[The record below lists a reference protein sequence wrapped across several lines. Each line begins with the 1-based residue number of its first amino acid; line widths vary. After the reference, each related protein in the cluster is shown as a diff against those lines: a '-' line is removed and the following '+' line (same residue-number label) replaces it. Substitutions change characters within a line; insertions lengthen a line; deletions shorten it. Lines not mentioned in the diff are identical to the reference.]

1 MGADQVYF
9 CKFNS
14 EKSSS
19 LDAGTE
25 RTRGKIFYYT
35 NYRKLKNY
43 FFEKDFK
50 IPFFSFKKTNR
61 PNENSKIKY
70 FQNFFQAP
78 KMSKF
83 FLTWSQGTFFKNN
96 CIFMFAFK
104 KIKEDILPWSRVSK
118 NLCFCPFL
126 VNSQNYDKKQ

>member
-35 NYRKLKNY
+35 NYRELKNY
-43 FFEKDFK
+43 FFEKDF
-50 IPFFSFKKTNR
+50 
-61 PNENSKIKY
+61 
-70 FQNFFQAP
+70 
-78 KMSKF
+78 
-83 FLTWSQGTFFKNN
+83 
-96 CIFMFAFK
+96 
-104 KIKEDILPWSRVSK
+104 
-118 NLCFCPFL
+118 
-126 VNSQNYDKKQ
+126 